1 MARSGIRYEEVQEAA
16 ETLLGRGLNPTIQRV
31 RELLGTG
38 SNTTISEHLKHWQ
51 QQLAESPKAV
61 LPPAVPETVMTA
73 LESFWKI
80 AIHQAEA
87 AFEEQRA
94 VAAQAVA
101 TAEQARDAAVAGERQ
116 AQTTAD
122 DLSRQLDAVTLSARQ
137 LADQL
142 LVAQERRAAA
152 EIAIDAAEQRTQA
165 AIDASAQI
173 RAETEARVAHLET
186 SLQQLRADMSNQ
198 QVQAQQRIDDE
209 RQRAEANETRLMH
222 LLEQDRAEQA
232 VERQTFAAERQEWKN
247 REAGWRMQQEA
258 QRRENIET
266 RTALATAEERLR
278 VRDTELRQV
287 RAALATAESRYGDM
301 ARATDA
307 LRGEL
312 RAALDAQNRLR
323 QSSEMSRPAQ
333 SNPKILPESE

>member
-51 QQLAESPKAV
+51 QQLAESPKTV

-94 VAAQAVA
+94 AAAQAVA

-122 DLSRQLDAVTLSARQ
+122 DLSRQLDAATLSARQ

-142 LVAQERRAAA
+142 LVTQERRAAA

-173 RAETEARVAHLET
+173 RAETEARVAQMET
-186 SLQQLRADMSNQ
+186 VLQQLRADMSNQ

-222 LLEQDRAEQA
+222 LLDQDRAEQA

-266 RTALATAEERLR
+266 RAALATAEERLR

-287 RAALATAESRYGDM
+287 RAALATAENRYSDM

-307 LRGEL
+307 LRNEL

-333 SNPKILPESE
+333 PNPKILPESE

>member
-51 QQLAESPKAV
+51 QQLAESPKTV

-80 AIHQAEA
+80 AVCQAEA
-87 AFEEQRA
+87 AFEEHRSA
-94 VAAQAVA
+94 AAQAVA
-101 TAEQARDAAVAGERQ
+101 AAEQARDAAVAGERQ

-222 LLEQDRAEQA
+222 LLDQDRAEQA
-232 VERQTFAAERQEWKN
+232 VERQTFAAERQEWKS

-266 RTALATAEERLR
+266 RAALATAEERLR

-307 LRGEL
+307 LRNEL
-312 RAALDAQNRLR
+312 RAALAAQNRLR
-323 QSSEMSRPAQ
+323 QSSEMSRFAQ
-333 SNPKILPESE
+333 PNPKTLPESE

>member
-16 ETLLGRGLNPTIQRV
+16 ETLLSRGLNPTIQRV

-87 AFEEQRA
+87 AFEEQRVA
-94 VAAQAVA
+94 AAQAVA
-101 TAEQARDAAVAGERQ
+101 AAEQARDAAVAGERQ
-116 AQTTAD
+116 AQTAAD
-122 DLSRQLDAVTLSARQ
+122 DLSRQLDAATLSARQ

-165 AIDASAQI
+165 AIAASAQI
-173 RAETEARVAHLET
+173 RAETEARVAQMET
-186 SLQQLRADMSNQ
+186 VLQQLRVDMSHQ
-198 QVQAQQRIDDE
+198 QTQAQQRIDDE

-222 LLEQDRAEQA
+222 LLDQDRAEQA
-232 VERQTFAAERQEWKN
+232 VERQTFATERQEWKN

-278 VRDTELRQV
+278 VRDTELRQA
-287 RAALATAESRYGDM
+287 RAALATAENRYGDM

-307 LRGEL
+307 LRNEL

-323 QSSEMSRPAQ
+323 QSSEMSRLAQ
-333 SNPKILPESE
+333 PNPKILPESE

>member
-87 AFEEQRA
+87 AFEEQRVA
-94 VAAQAVA
+94 AAQAVA
-101 TAEQARDAAVAGERQ
+101 AAEQARDAAVAGERQ
-116 AQTTAD
+116 AQTAAD

-152 EIAIDAAEQRTQA
+152 EIAIDAAEKRTQA

-173 RAETEARVAHLET
+173 RAETEARVAQMET
-186 SLQQLRADMSNQ
+186 VLQQLRVDMSHQ
-198 QVQAQQRIDDE
+198 QTQAQQRIDDE

-222 LLEQDRAEQA
+222 LLDQDRAEQA

-266 RTALATAEERLR
+266 RAALATAEERLR

-287 RAALATAESRYGDM
+287 RAALATAENRYGDM

-307 LRGEL
+307 LRNEL

-323 QSSEMSRPAQ
+323 QSFEMNRPAQ
-333 SNPKILPESE
+333 PDPKIFPESE

>member
-80 AIHQAEA
+80 AVHQAEA

-101 TAEQARDAAVAGERQ
+101 AAEQARDAAVAGERQ
-116 AQTTAD
+116 AQTAAD

-152 EIAIDAAEQRTQA
+152 EIAIDAAEKRTRA
-165 AIDASAQI
+165 AIDAGTQI
-173 RAETEARVAHLET
+173 RAETEARVAQMET
-186 SLQQLRADMSNQ
+186 VLQQLRADMSNQ
-198 QVQAQQRIDDE
+198 QTQAQQRIDDE

-222 LLEQDRAEQA
+222 LLDQDRAEQA
-232 VERQTFAAERQEWKN
+232 VERQEWKN

-258 QRRENIET
+258 QRRENIEI
-266 RTALATAEERLR
+266 RAALATAEERLR

-287 RAALATAESRYGDM
+287 RAALATAENRYGDM

-307 LRGEL
+307 LRNEL

-323 QSSEMSRPAQ
+323 QSFEMNRPAQ
-333 SNPKILPESE
+333 PDPKIFPDSE

>member
-61 LPPAVPETVMTA
+61 LPPAVPETVMTT

-80 AIHQAEA
+80 AIRQAEA
-87 AFEEQRA
+87 VFEEQRA
-94 VAAQAVA
+94 AAAQAVA
-101 TAEQARDAAVAGERQ
+101 AAEQARDTAVAGERQ
-116 AQTTAD
+116 AQTAAD
-122 DLSRQLDAVTLSARQ
+122 DLSRQLNATTLSARQ

-173 RAETEARVAHLET
+173 RAETEARVAQMET

-209 RQRAEANETRLMH
+209 RQRAEANEIRLMH
-222 LLEQDRAEQA
+222 LLDQDRAEQA
-232 VERQTFAAERQEWKN
+232 VERQTFAVERQEWKN
-247 REAGWRMQQEA
+247 REAGWRMQQET

-266 RTALATAEERLR
+266 RAALATAEERLR
-278 VRDTELRQV
+278 VRDTELRQA
-287 RAALATAESRYGDM
+287 RAALATAENRYGDM

-307 LRGEL
+307 LRNEL

-323 QSSEMSRPAQ
+323 QSFEMNRSAQ
-333 SNPKILPESE
+333 PDPKILPEAG

>member
-1 MARSGIRYEEVQEAA
+1 MARSGIRYEDVQEAA

-80 AIHQAEA
+80 AVCQAEA

-101 TAEQARDAAVAGERQ
+101 AAEQARDAAVAGERQ
-116 AQTTAD
+116 AQTAAD

-142 LVAQERRAAA
+142 LVTQERRAAA

-173 RAETEARVAHLET
+173 RAETEARVAQMET
-186 SLQQLRADMSNQ
+186 VLQQLRADMSHQ
-198 QVQAQQRIDDE
+198 QTQAQQRIDDE

-222 LLEQDRAEQA
+222 LLDQDRAEQA

-266 RTALATAEERLR
+266 RAALATAEERLR

-287 RAALATAESRYGDM
+287 RAALATAENRYGDM

-307 LRGEL
+307 LRNEL

-333 SNPKILPESE
+333 PNPKILPESE

>member
-1 MARSGIRYEEVQEAA
+1 MARSGIRYEDVQEAA

-80 AIHQAEA
+80 AVCQAEA
-87 AFEEQRA
+87 AFEEQRSA
-94 VAAQAVA
+94 AAQTVAA
-101 TAEQARDAAVAGERQ
+101 AEQARDAAVAGERQ
-116 AQTTAD
+116 AQTAAD
-122 DLSRQLDAVTLSARQ
+122 DLSRQLDAATLSARQ

-152 EIAIDAAEQRTQA
+152 EIAIDAAEKRTQA
-165 AIDASAQI
+165 AIDAGTQI
-173 RAETEARVAHLET
+173 RAETEARVAQMET
-186 SLQQLRADMSNQ
+186 VLQQLRADMSHQ
-198 QVQAQQRIDDE
+198 QTQAQQRIDDE

-222 LLEQDRAEQA
+222 LLDQDRAEQA

-258 QRRENIET
+258 QRRENIEI
-266 RTALATAEERLR
+266 RAALATAEERLR

-287 RAALATAESRYGDM
+287 RAALATAENRYGDM

-323 QSSEMSRPAQ
+323 QSFEMNRPAQ
-333 SNPKILPESE
+333 PDPKIFPDSE

>member
-101 TAEQARDAAVAGERQ
+101 AAEQARDAAVAGERQ
-116 AQTTAD
+116 AQTAAD

-152 EIAIDAAEQRTQA
+152 EIAIDAAEKRTQA

-173 RAETEARVAHLET
+173 RAETEARVAQMET
-186 SLQQLRADMSNQ
+186 VLQQLRADMSNQ
-198 QVQAQQRIDDE
+198 QTQAQQRIDDE

-222 LLEQDRAEQA
+222 LLDQDRAEQA

-266 RTALATAEERLR
+266 RAALATAEERLR

-287 RAALATAESRYGDM
+287 RAALATAENRYGDM

-307 LRGEL
+307 LRNEL

-323 QSSEMSRPAQ
+323 QSFEMNRPAQ
-333 SNPKILPESE
+333 PDPKILPDSE

>member
-1 MARSGIRYEEVQEAA
+1 MARSGIRYEDVQEAA

-94 VAAQAVA
+94 AAAQAVA

-122 DLSRQLDAVTLSARQ
+122 DLSRQLDAATLSARQ

-142 LVAQERRAAA
+142 LVTQERRAAA
-152 EIAIDAAEQRTQA
+152 EIAIDAAEKRTRA
-165 AIDASAQI
+165 AIDAGAQI
-173 RAETEARVAHLET
+173 RAETEARVAQMET
-186 SLQQLRADMSNQ
+186 VLQQLRADMINQ

-222 LLEQDRAEQA
+222 LLDQDRAEQA
-232 VERQTFAAERQEWKN
+232 VERQTFAAARQEWKN
-247 REAGWRMQQEA
+247 RGAGW
-258 QRRENIET
+258 
-266 RTALATAEERLR
+266 R
-278 VRDTELRQV
+278 VRDTELRQA
-287 RAALATAESRYGDM
+287 RAALAAAENRYGDM

-307 LRGEL
+307 LRNEL

-323 QSSEMSRPAQ
+323 QSSEMSRLAQ
-333 SNPKILPESE
+333 PNPKILPESE

>member
-101 TAEQARDAAVAGERQ
+101 AAEQARDAAVAGERQ
-116 AQTTAD
+116 AQTAAD

-152 EIAIDAAEQRTQA
+152 EIAIDAAEQRTQV

-173 RAETEARVAHLET
+173 RAETEARVAQMET
-186 SLQQLRADMSNQ
+186 VLQQLRVDMSHQ
-198 QVQAQQRIDDE
+198 QTQAQQRIDDE

-222 LLEQDRAEQA
+222 LLDQDRAEQA

-258 QRRENIET
+258 QRRENIEI
-266 RTALATAEERLR
+266 RAALATAEERLR

-287 RAALATAESRYGDM
+287 RAALATAENRYGDM

-323 QSSEMSRPAQ
+323 QSSEISRLAQ
-333 SNPKILPESE
+333 PNSKILPESE

>member
-16 ETLLGRGLNPTIQRV
+16 ETLLSRGLNPTIQRV

-87 AFEEQRA
+87 AFEEQRVA
-94 VAAQAVA
+94 AAQAVA
-101 TAEQARDAAVAGERQ
+101 AAEQARDAAVAGERQ
-116 AQTTAD
+116 AQTAAD
-122 DLSRQLDAVTLSARQ
+122 DLSRQLDAATLSARQ

-165 AIDASAQI
+165 AIAASAQI
-173 RAETEARVAHLET
+173 RAETEARVAQMET
-186 SLQQLRADMSNQ
+186 VLQQLRVDMSHQ
-198 QVQAQQRIDDE
+198 QTQAQQRIDDE

-222 LLEQDRAEQA
+222 LLDQDRAEQA

-278 VRDTELRQV
+278 VRDTELRQA
-287 RAALATAESRYGDM
+287 RAALATAENRYGDM

-307 LRGEL
+307 LRNEL

-323 QSSEMSRPAQ
+323 QSSEMSRLAQ
-333 SNPKILPESE
+333 PNPKILPESE

>member
-61 LPPAVPETVMTA
+61 LPPTVPETVMTA
-73 LESFWKI
+73 LEPFWKI
-80 AIHQAEA
+80 AVRQAEA

-94 VAAQAVA
+94 AAAQAVTA
-101 TAEQARDAAVAGERQ
+101 AEQTRDAAVAGERQ
-116 AQTTAD
+116 AQAIAD
-122 DLSRQLDAVTLSARQ
+122 DLSRQLDATTLSARQ

-142 LVAQERRAAA
+142 LVARERRAAA
-152 EIAIDAAEQRTQA
+152 EIAIEAAEQRTRA
-165 AIDASAQI
+165 AMETAAQI
-173 RAETEARVAHLET
+173 RAETEARIAQMEAV
-186 SLQQLRADMSNQ
+186 LQQLRADMTSQ
-198 QVQAQQRIDDE
+198 QTQAQQRIDDE

-222 LLEQDRAEQA
+222 LLDQDRAEHTA
-232 VERQTFAAERQEWKN
+232 ERQAFATERQEWKN
-247 REAGWRMQQEA
+247 REAGWRVQLET

-266 RTALATAEERLR
+266 RAALAIAEERLR
-278 VRDTELRQV
+278 VRDTELRQA
-287 RAALATAESRYGDM
+287 RAALVTAEGRYGDM

-307 LRGEL
+307 LRNEL

-323 QSSEMSRPAQ
+323 QSFEMSRQAQ
-333 SNPKILPESE
+333 PDPKSLPESG

>member
-80 AIHQAEA
+80 AVCQAEA

-101 TAEQARDAAVAGERQ
+101 AAEQARDAAVAGERQ
-116 AQTTAD
+116 AQTAAD
-122 DLSRQLDAVTLSARQ
+122 DLSRQLDAATLSARQ

-142 LVAQERRAAA
+142 LVTQERRAAA
-152 EIAIDAAEQRTQA
+152 EIAIDAAEKRTQA
-165 AIDASAQI
+165 AIDAGAQI
-173 RAETEARVAHLET
+173 RAETEARVAQMET
-186 SLQQLRADMSNQ
+186 VLQQLRADMSHQ
-198 QVQAQQRIDDE
+198 QTQAQQRIDDE

-222 LLEQDRAEQA
+222 LLDQDRAEQA

-266 RTALATAEERLR
+266 RAALATAEERLR

-287 RAALATAESRYGDM
+287 RAALATAENRYGDM

-307 LRGEL
+307 LRNEL

-333 SNPKILPESE
+333 PNPKILPESE